1 MRNDSTYA
9 LCNQQPET
17 IDHLLIACVFSRQVW
32 FTSLRCGLPASGNW
46 VGTLSRAG
54 LVASL
59 SKTGSQGKKELLR
72 LNLRASRLLH
82 LATPE

>member
-32 FTSLRCGLPASGNW
+32 FTSLRKLGWHP
-46 VGTLSRAG
+46 LSPG